1 MKKINVIEGKEM
13 KRSIITIVSVLL
25 MVIAYGC
32 SSGGGGNSNNS
43 TPPLVPQGGKVT
55 RDTLVSYIRH
65 YGKLNVLKTTLRQEI
80 IINDT
85 SKIKKF
91 LGDAYPLWLDKY
103 TNRILKVPYE
113 VNVEIGFDLGEIA
126 LSVKELGEKEFTV
139 AKPTPIVEITGIL
152 IRFDQEYRD
161 IGLTRW
167 NITDEEFNAA
177 WQSANVP
184 ELIKTQ
190 IAKERKDEFLDA
202 VLAQTVSDILRSVR
216 NRYQDIDFRFEPAE
230 KEPTFKTP
238 LPPTKTPLGDKNIR

>member
-1 MKKINVIEGKEM
+1 MEIKEQKTNKLHFALFTASLFIM
-13 KRSIITIVSVLL
+13 LFIS
-25 MVIAYGC
+25 AC
-32 SSGGGGNSNNS
+32 SSSNGGG
-43 TPPLVPQGGKVT
+43 TPTGGPIVAEGGKVT
-55 RDTLVSYIRH
+55 RDTLVSFIRH

-103 TNRILKVPYE
+103 TNRILKVPHE

-126 LSVKELGEKEFTV
+126 LSVKEKGEKEFTV

-167 NITDEEFNAA
+167 NITDAEFNAA

-190 IAKERKDEFLDA
+190 IAKERKDEFLDV
-202 VLAQTVSDILRSVR
+202 VLAQTISEILSSVR
-216 NRYQDIDFRFEPAE
+216 NRYQGIDFKFEPAE
-230 KEPTFKTP
+230 KEPTFNEIPNPKIE
-238 LPPTKTPLGDKNIR
+238 KNE

>member
-13 KRSIITIVSVLL
+13 KKSIITIVSVLL

-32 SSGGGGNSNNS
+32 SSGGGNNSNNS
-43 TPPLVPQGGKVT
+43 TPPLVTQVT
-55 RDTLVSYIRH
+55 RDTLVSFIRH

-126 LSVKELGEKEFTV
+126 LSVKEKGEKEFTV

-167 NITDEEFNAA
+167 NITDAEFNAA

-190 IAKERKDEFLDA
+190 IAKERKDEFLDV
-202 VLAQTVSDILRSVR
+202 VLAQTISEILSSVR
-216 NRYQDIDFRFEPAE
+216 NRYQDIDFKFEPAE
-230 KEPTFKTP
+230 KEPTFNEIPNPKIE
-238 LPPTKTPLGDKNIR
+238 KNE